1 LEGDIVKK
9 KIIVIG
15 SGFGGLGAAKGN
27 SFLLI
32 LDARSFEE
40 IARAEVPQPIL
51 HGYHGQY
58 FA

>member
-1 LEGDIVKK
+1 VVLD
-9 KIIVIG
+9 
-15 SGFGGLGAAKGN
+15 AAKGN
-27 SFLLI
+27 SFLLL
-32 LDARSFEE
+32 LDARSLTE